1 MQPLTNKE
9 LNYIDDLL
17 GAEEL
22 LLKTCVTA
30 AERVMQPDAQQFLH
44 HTITE
49 HQRHYDELAHLVEQH
64 EPMARS

>member
-30 AERVMQPDAQQFLH
+30 AQGVTQADAQQFLH
-44 HTITE
+44 HTISQ
-49 HQRHYDELAHLVEQH
+49 HQRRYDELVHLVEQH
-64 EPMARS
+64 ESLARS

>member
-9 LNYIDDLL
+9 LNYISDML

-30 AERVMQPDAQQFLH
+30 AKGAVQADVQQFLH
-44 HTITE
+44 HTITQ
-49 HQRHYDELAHLVEQH
+49 HQRRYDELVHLIEQH